1 MKLRIIGGL
10 VLALAFAAGAT
21 LWFNGAAPPAAVE
34 IRAPTALSVVA
45 SPTPSVPP
53 PAELLAQSWTSYR
66 QHFIQSDG
74 RTIDPM
80 REQATTS
87 EGQSYS
93 LLRAVWMDDQPTF
106 DRVLSWA
113 NDNLR
118 VRGDQLFGYLWGR
131 HADGSWSILDRNVA
145 TDADQDIAL
154 ALIFAARRWNEPR
167 YADQA
172 RAILADLWA
181 KTVVRANGR
190 PYITAGDWAPGQ
202 DKPTLNPSYLAP
214 YAYRIFAAADPAH
227 PWAELVDTSYEVLTA
242 CSNEPLDRS
251 SSVGLPPNWCAL
263 TKDGGVAAPDAG
275 QMLDTNYGYD
285 AFRTYWRV
293 ALDAQWFGERRAYD
307 YLRASGY
314 LRGPWASRSAIA
326 TVYRHDG
333 ALERSDEDITVY
345 GGLIANLLITDP
357 SEARRLYEQ
366 KLAPRFTVTNGQ
378 AYWIDAQNYYAQNWI
393 WFGVA
398 LYAGALPN
406 LAP

>member
-1 MKLRIIGGL
+1 
-10 VLALAFAAGAT
+10 
-21 LWFNGAAPPAAVE
+21 
-34 IRAPTALSVVA
+34 
-45 SPTPSVPP
+45 
-53 PAELLAQSWTSYR
+53 
-66 QHFIQSDG
+66 
-74 RTIDPM
+74 
-80 REQATTS
+80 
-87 EGQSYS
+87 
-93 LLRAVWMDDQPTF
+93 
-106 DRVLSWA
+106 
-113 NDNLR
+113 
-118 VRGDQLFGYLWGR
+118 
-131 HADGSWSILDRNVA
+131 
-145 TDADQDIAL
+145 
-154 ALIFAARRWNEPR
+154 
-167 YADQA
+167 
-172 RAILADLWA
+172 
-181 KTVVRANGR
+181 
-190 PYITAGDWAPGQ
+190 
-202 DKPTLNPSYLAP
+202 
-214 YAYRIFAAADPAH
+214 
-227 PWAELVDTSYEVLTA
+227 VLTA

-314 LRGPWASRSAIA
+314 LRSAWSSRSAVA

-333 ALERSDEDITVY
+333 ALERGDEDITVY
-345 GGLIANLLITDP
+345 GGLIANLLITEP

-366 KLAPRFTVTNGQ
+366 KLAPRFTVTSGQ